1 MAPKTQRATHKRTK
15 QAKKTPRTKKT
26 KQTKRQRGGTQP
38 TDEEIRQAVRHSF
51 PEFHAT
57 VEKGMVRLFCQDRRA
72 DPIQFELTYPTILLH
87 SLTKCPTIQGT
98 HVLQR
103 IIAVGR
109 MLSFHTIQLDDASM
123 VGCDYPLY
131 TLSILQHG
139 ETWYHRMG
147 FRSDD
152 YEENKALHETLRH
165 LPFEDFVRDMFR
177 KHGSRI
183 SHTYTDREI
192 DAYLEKWFAA
202 FPETRKQTVAQMAN
216 RMDWKGIRCD
226 DPRATLLRDF
236 LFMADS
242 ALPYE
247 SYVSLDLRS

>member
-1 MAPKTQRATHKRTK
+1 
-15 QAKKTPRTKKT
+15 
-26 KQTKRQRGGTQP
+26 
-38 TDEEIRQAVRHSF
+38 
-51 PEFHAT
+51 
-57 VEKGMVRLFCQDRRA
+57 MVRLFCQDNRA
-72 DPIQFELTYPTILLH
+72 DPIQLEMTYPHIILY

-103 IIAVGR
+103 IMAIGR
-109 MLSFHTIQLDDASM
+109 ILSFHTITLDDASM

-152 YEENKALHETLRH
+152 YEENKALHEALRH
-165 LPFEDFVRDMFR
+165 LPFEEFVHHMFR
-177 KHGSRI
+177 EHGPRI
-183 SHTYTDREI
+183 SRTYTDSEI
-192 DAYLEKWFAA
+192 RAYLDEWFAV
-202 FPETRKQTVAQMAN
+202 FPETRGQTVAQMVN
-216 RMDWKGIRCD
+216 RIDWKGIPCD

-247 SYVSLDLRS
+247 SYVSLDLRTS